1 MLLDY
6 GSRPHRSKKSQAQ
19 PDSAL
24 SQHKDSLKGGHKKC
38 APKAS
43 ALQPQESLSPELL
56 VFFDFPRI
64 AVDILSPS
72 LAATDDRVRNDF
84 GLSCNDES
92 WWRVVYQLLPQNTTT
107 SKREARRWW
116 MNAGALNVD
125 RNVSFCA
132 SICSKEGLL
141 IVSKTL
147 AQREG

>member
-1 MLLDY
+1 MVRTPMAMPLISLVAE
-6 GSRPHRSKKSQAQ
+6 KFAV
-19 PDSAL
+19 AL
-24 SQHKDSLKGGHKKC
+24 
-38 APKAS
+38 
-43 ALQPQESLSPELL
+43 
-56 VFFDFPRI
+56 I
-64 AVDILSPS
+64 
-72 LAATDDRVRNDF
+72 
-84 GLSCNDES
+84 
-92 WWRVVYQLLPQNTTT
+92 YQLLPQNTTT

>member
-1 MLLDY
+1 MMAAWLRTEWPLAIKTV
-6 GSRPHRSKKSQAQ
+6 HQA
-19 PDSAL
+19 
-24 SQHKDSLKGGHKKC
+24 
-38 APKAS
+38 
-43 ALQPQESLSPELL
+43 
-56 VFFDFPRI
+56 
-64 AVDILSPS
+64 
-72 LAATDDRVRNDF
+72 
-84 GLSCNDES
+84 
-92 WWRVVYQLLPQNTTT
+92 YQLLPQNTTT